1 MGAQAA
7 MKAMTCSQRIK
18 AATVKKTQVFITE
31 TQALD
36 AEALFYK
43 YDTEATNLLSR
54 GNLTEL
60 LKEIGLDKDMGEA
73 FSASAQLAFDAH
85 SADSHF
91 LSLPEFKQLY
101 YYIGSWKPKLLPRD
115 TKLRITVMG
124 ARGLPPADANGKAD
138 PFCILMCQ
146 GKPRSKSMTQVKEKT
161 LDPWWGEDF
170 NDNYGYEE
178 NGESLLFEVHDYDK
192 GSESQLMCTAVLPST
207 EFDRAGGFDGLLP
220 LVIDKK
226 FKQGCPFDTK
236 GFSPVLKVRVYV
248 AGQPVPPPRLRIG
261 ITSAKGLPP
270 ADPNGKSD
278 PFCSVMIIGKPY
290 SKGSTKVIPKTLDP
304 VWEEEL
310 SGKYRYE
317 DGDHLIFEVRDYDG
331 KGSKSELLGRA
342 VLENAKF
349 HKKGGFVGNLSL
361 VDVAK
366 GQRPPDSGA
375 KVYTPTLQLNVSIR
389 DFDSPRKA
397 EEEAAST
404 ATGEAAS
411 DAAAATAQ
419 PASV

>member
-1 MGAQAA
+1 MGA
-7 MKAMTCSQRIK
+7 MKAMTCSQRIE
-18 AATVKKTQVFITE
+18 AATVKKTQVYITE

-43 YDTEATNLLSR
+43 YDTEGTNLLSR

-101 YYIGSWKPKLLPRD
+101 YYISSWKPKLLPRD

-138 PFCILMCQ
+138 PYCILMCQ

-170 NDNYGYEE
+170 NDNYGYED
-178 NGESLLFEVHDYDK
+178 GESIEFEVHDYDK
-192 GSESQLMCTAVLPST
+192 GSESTKMCTAVLPSS
-207 EFDRAGGFDGLLP
+207 EFDREGGFDGLLP
-220 LVIDKK
+220 LQIDKK
-226 FKQGCPFDTK
+226 FKASCPFDTK
-236 GFSPVLKVRVYV
+236 GYNPVLKVRIFV
-248 AGQPVPPPRLRIG
+248 AGQKVPPLRLRIG
-261 ITSAKGLPP
+261 ILSAKGLPP

-304 VWEEEL
+304 IWEEEL

-342 VLENAKF
+342 VLENNKF
-349 HKKGGFVGNLSL
+349 HKKGGFAGNLPL

-366 GQRPPDSGA
+366 GQRPPESGA
-375 KVYTPTLQLNVSIR
+375 KVYTPTLQLHVTIR
-389 DFDSPRKA
+389 DFDTPRSEK
-397 EEEAAST
+397 EEESAKQP
-404 ATGEAAS
+404 TGEAAL
-411 DAAAATAQ
+411 DATQ
-419 PASV
+419 KPPV